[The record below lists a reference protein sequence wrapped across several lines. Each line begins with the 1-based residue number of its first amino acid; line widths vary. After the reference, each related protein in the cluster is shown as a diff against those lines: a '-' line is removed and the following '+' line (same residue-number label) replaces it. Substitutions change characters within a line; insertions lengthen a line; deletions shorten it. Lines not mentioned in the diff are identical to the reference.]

1 MSKWY
6 LGVIKLILIISL
18 VGFPPAIY
26 VKLTPTMKACTEQVT
41 TLLHNLQSRKQPVAF
56 SLGCQAVK

>member
-1 MSKWY
+1 M
-6 LGVIKLILIISL
+6 IKLILILSL
-18 VGFPPAIY
+18 AGYPPTIY
-26 VKLTPTMKACTEQVT
+26 IKLTPNIKECAAQVT